1 MNESFSTNETIKKSL
16 AEVQQTLEKFISDS
30 LTIEAIENAA
40 CLIVNS
46 LQKGGKVIACGNG
59 GSLCDAT
66 HFAEELTGRFRNNRR
81 PLPAIAINDPAH
93 ITCVANDYSY
103 EDIFS
108 NYVEALG
115 NENDVL
121 IGFSTSG
128 NSKNIVRAVLKA
140 REKGMKVIG
149 MTRKGNNQLSEL
161 ADVTIAVE
169 HNGFSDRIQE
179 MHIISVHI
187 IIERM
192 EQLLSL
198 N

>member
-1 MNESFSTNETIKKSL
+1 M
-16 AEVQQTLEKFISDS
+16 EKFVSDPATEKNIEKAASLIS
-30 LTIEAIENAA
+30 TA
-40 CLIVNS
+40 
-46 LQKGGKVIACGNG
+46 LQKGGKVLTCGNG

-93 ITCVANDYSY
+93 ITCVANDYGY
-103 EDIFS
+103 NDVFS

-128 NSKNIVRAVLKA
+128 NSENVVRAAVKA

-149 MTRKGNNQLSEL
+149 MTRKGNNRLSEL
-161 ADVTIAVE
+161 ANVLIAVD
-169 HNGFSDRIQE
+169 HDGFSDRIQE
-179 MHIISVHI
+179 MHILAVHV
-187 IIERM
+187 IIERV
-192 EQLLSL
+192 EQLTIK